1 MKQEKKMKKEL
12 PYGSRLPRRWTK
24 PFPLSA
30 NGCLIAVLD
39 MSIVVSI
46 TLLPHQFGALVLVK
60 EIVKKMMTEDQA
72 IPISKPAD
80 KE

>member
-1 MKQEKKMKKEL
+1 MVAAYHEDG
-12 PYGSRLPRRWTK
+12 PNHSP
-24 PFPLSA
+24 SA
-30 NGCLIAVLD
+30 NGCLIAVLV